1 MTLPSRVSDLAPFDL
16 LLSVARLGSVGAAA
30 RAHGISQ
37 PTASARIS
45 GMERRLGIAL
55 IKRSARGSRLT
66 DEGAL
71 VADWARAAVEAAWSL
86 DAGITSLRG
95 VRDDRLPVAASLT
108 VAEYL
113 LPRWL
118 AALRASAPD
127 TSVAL
132 TAGNSGDVAAAVL
145 SGAAPI
151 GFIESPDV
159 PEGLRSR
166 AVGHDTLTVIVAPGH
181 PWARRRSGITPEEL
195 AATPL
200 VSRER
205 GSGTRRHLELAL
217 RSRTGRPLAEPLLEL
232 SSTTAIKAAVAERV
246 GPAVLSSLAVAGEL
260 AGRTVVSVP
269 VVDVDL
275 HRTLRLVHPSGRA
288 LTGVAARLAE
298 IAARSARH
306 APPANGSAPG

>member
-1 MTLPSRVSDLAPFDL
+1 MTLPSRVSDLAAFDL

-30 RAHGISQ
+30 RAHAISQ

-45 GMERRLGIAL
+45 GLERRLGIAL

-95 VRDDRLPVAASLT
+95 IHDDRLPVAASLT

-118 AALRASAPD
+118 AALHSSAPD

-132 TAGNSGDVAAAVL
+132 TAGNSDDVAAAVL
-145 SGAAPI
+145 SGAARV
-151 GFIESPDV
+151 GFVEGPDV
-159 PEGLRSR
+159 PEGLRTR
-166 AVGHDTLTVIVAPGH
+166 VVGHDTLTVIVAPDH
-181 PWARRRSGITPEEL
+181 PWARRRSGITPDEL

-205 GSGTRRHLELAL
+205 GSGTRRHLEQAL
-217 RSRTGRPLAEPLLEL
+217 RKRAARPLAEPLLEL

-246 GPAVLSSLAVAGEL
+246 GPAVLSS
-260 AGRTVVSVP
+260 SP
-269 VVDVDL
+269 
-275 HRTLRLVHPSGRA
+275 
-288 LTGVAARLAE
+288 
-298 IAARSARH
+298 
-306 APPANGSAPG
+306 